1 MNKKKF
7 TKLLAL
13 YLPYLVIGLAATNLG
28 EAWRLAEG
36 KELGD
41 KIMSLMGTIP
51 VAFANPLP
59 SLHPLDLLVG
69 LCCGAGLRL
78 AVYLKSKNAKKYRH
92 GMEYGSARWGTPA
105 DIAPFMAPK
114 FEDNIILTKTER
126 LMMSNRPPDPKNA
139 RNKNV
144 LVVGGSGSG
153 KTRYFIKPNLLQCT
167 SKSHPVSFVVTDPKG
182 GLIQECGLALLKNG
196 YKIRTMN
203 TINFHKS
210 MRYNPFAYIHEE
222 KDILKLV
229 TTLMTNTKGE
239 GQGGDPFWDK
249 AERLLLTSLIA
260 YLHYEAPAEEQNFA
274 TLLEM
279 LNTMQVS
286 EEDEDYQNPVDL
298 LFEDLAKKK
307 PNSFAGRQYK
317 LYKLAAGVVCS
328 KRLLNQAVGKSL
340 RTHNLKPKKGAQVMR
355 KNEKI
360 TALYE
365 RLSRDDFG
373 KDDDQQRESNSI
385 SNQKAML
392 EEFAAR
398 QGFTNI
404 VHFTDDG
411 ISGTCFDRPGFL
423 AMMKE
428 VEAGNV
434 EYLCIKDMSRMGRDY
449 LKVGQ
454 IMEILRQRG
463 VRLIA
468 INDGVDSAR
477 GDDDFTPFRNIMN
490 EYYARDTSRKIR
502 STFQSKG
509 KSGKHLTGTVI
520 YGYLWNEA
528 RDQWLVD
535 PEAAEVVKRI
545 FSMTI
550 DGYGPYQIASKLK
563 SEKVLI
569 PSAYLAQ
576 HGEGVNKNKTFKDVY
591 DWGSSTI
598 CNILEKREYLGHTI
612 NFKTRKHFKDKKSHY
627 VPEDE
632 WTIFENTHEPIIDQ
646 QTFDLVQKIRGNVRR
661 YPDGWGEAAPLTG
674 LLYCADCG
682 GKMYVHRTNNG
693 KRISQYTCSQY
704 SKVPVGK
711 LCTTQHRINE
721 DVVLSLVSEMLKAIA
736 EYAKHDRAE
745 FVRVVQEAQSSQQ
758 TAEVRKQR
766 TRLATAKQRV
776 SELEVLLCK
785 IYEDN
790 ILGKLSD
797 SRYATLD
804 AQYEKEQSELTAEIS
819 VLEKAVKSYEKH
831 EKDADRFIALI
842 DKYENFDKLTIA
854 MLNEFIEKILV
865 HERDRKGSIQT
876 TQEVEIYFNFVGR
889 FVPPAFGEAE
899 LTPEELEEIRKRE
912 ERKDRLHQ
920 NYLKRKAS
928 GAQKRY
934 EDKIK
939 KRKKAE
945 IEAKK
950 AAIRAEDIAKGVFV
964 PVSSLPQREP
974 MKGVQTA

>member
-41 KIMSLMGTIP
+41 KIVSLMGTLP
-51 VAFANPLP
+51 AAFANPLP
-59 SLHPLDLLVG
+59 SLHPLDILVG
-69 LCCGAGLRL
+69 ICCGAGLRL

-105 DIAPFMAPK
+105 DIAPFIAPK

-535 PEAAEVVKRI
+535 PEAADVVKRI
-545 FSMTI
+545 FAMTI
-550 DGYGPYQIASKLK
+550 EGYGPYQIASKLK
-563 SEKVLI
+563 EEKILI

-591 DWGSSTI
+591 GWGSSTI

-889 FVPPAFGEAE
+889 FVPPAFGEVE